1 MLKNIDWF
9 QAVSSLLSYQE
20 QRQLAALLPEKI
32 LLENQ
37 REFKIDYSSEPPAVE
52 GKLQHFFGVRKQ
64 PSLLNGKLPLVIR
77 LLSPAGR
84 PVQTTSDIGNFWSGS
99 YKLVRN
105 DLKGRYPKHDWPE
118 NP

>member
-1 MLKNIDWF
+1 MLKNIDWY
-9 QAVSSLLSYQE
+9 QAIKSLLDY
-20 QRQLAALLPEKI
+20 RQQQQLLAMFPERLK
-32 LLENQ
+32 LENN
-37 REFKIDYSSEPPAVE
+37 REFKIDYSNFPPALE
-52 GKLQHFFGVRKQ
+52 GKLQFFFGVRSQ
-64 PSLLNGKLPLVIR
+64 PALLNGKLPLVIR

>member
-1 MLKNIDWF
+1 MNT
-9 QAVSSLLSYQE
+9 
-20 QRQLAALLPEKI
+20 LLPEKVTV
-32 LLENQ
+32 ENG
-37 REFKIDYSSEPPAVE
+37 RDFKVDYSSNPPALE
-52 GKLQHFFGVRKQ
+52 GKLQFFFGTRKQ
-64 PSLLNGKLPLVIR
+64 PALLNGKLPLVIR